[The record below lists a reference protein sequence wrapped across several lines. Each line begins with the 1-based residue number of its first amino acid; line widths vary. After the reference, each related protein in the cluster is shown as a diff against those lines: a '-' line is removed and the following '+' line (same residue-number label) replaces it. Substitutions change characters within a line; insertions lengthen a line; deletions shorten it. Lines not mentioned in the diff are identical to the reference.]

1 MGARPVQK
9 RCKRD
14 HDDWRYDAS
23 KDSRYCHTC
32 RLERN
37 RSYRKTN
44 PPNNRR
50 RAARPEPKAPAW
62 GMGADNKKMNSSRGS
77 GLECTWNRTELLK
90 ARGYV
95 V

>member
-1 MGARPVQK
+1 MPERQE

-14 HDDWRYDAS
+14 HDDWWFDER
-23 KDSRYCHTC
+23 KNSRYCHTC

-37 RSYRKTN
+37 RRYRQTN

-50 RAARPEPKAPAW
+50 RVARPLSKTPAW
-62 GMGADNKKMNSSRGS
+62 GMGAGNKKLSSSRGS
-77 GLECTWNRTELLK
+77 GHEQTWSRSEIMK

-95 V
+95 